1 MKAVKII
8 LAIIAVVALFVAE
21 ALTMGLFALDE
32 ATSEE
37 SVREALM
44 ESDIVS
50 QLVDEA
56 LAEGTVN
63 MGGQYGEM
71 MKAIFSTE
79 AIDDFFTQYVTAAVN
94 TQFFGDPYVEVA
106 DDELMAAFSEGI
118 DQVNAEGEYQISPL
132 EGELLRQAMQQE
144 VPDLTASL
152 NQQMEQYESL
162 DGDLSEEVFT
172 SITGDAS
179 VSSGTARI
187 FSAAICVILCAAV
200 IALCWRSRLGFL
212 WCAVTITLV
221 SLIYWG
227 LATLVGAMTTSS
239 ASDHMA
245 YVMAENGF
253 RQVTA
258 AGFAAA
264 VIFFIAF
271 VIFKIFSRTKSRHEM
286 KIFPTQKVHTYDE

>member
-264 VIFFIAF
+264 AIFFIAF
-271 VIFKIFSRTKSRHEM
+271 VIFKIFSRNKKSTRNENISNTESTH
-286 KIFPTQKVHTYDE
+286 I

>member
-37 SVREALM
+37 SVREALT

-118 DQVNAEGEYQISPL
+118 DQVNAEGEGQISPL

-212 WCAVTITLV
+212 WCAVTIALV

-264 VIFFIAF
+264 AIFFIAF
-271 VIFKIFSRTKSRHEM
+271 VIFKIFSRNKKSTRNENISNTENTH
-286 KIFPTQKVHTYDE
+286 I

>member
-271 VIFKIFSRTKSRHEM
+271 VIFKIFSRNKKSTRNENISNTEGTH
-286 KIFPTQKVHTYDE
+286 I

>member
-118 DQVNAEGEYQISPL
+118 DQVNAEGEYQISQL

-212 WCAVTITLV
+212 WCAVTIALV

-271 VIFKIFSRTKSRHEM
+271 VIFKIFSRNKKSTRNENISNTESTH
-286 KIFPTQKVHTYDE
+286 I

>member
-1 MKAVKII
+1 M
-8 LAIIAVVALFVAE
+8 
-21 ALTMGLFALDE
+21 
-32 ATSEE
+32 
-37 SVREALM
+37 
-44 ESDIVS
+44 
-50 QLVDEA
+50 
-56 LAEGTVN
+56 
-63 MGGQYGEM
+63 
-71 MKAIFSTE
+71 
-79 AIDDFFTQYVTAAVN
+79 
-94 TQFFGDPYVEVA
+94 EVA

-212 WCAVTITLV
+212 WCAVTIVLV

-245 YVMAENGF
+245 YVMAELSL
-253 RQVTA
+253 
-258 AGFAAA
+258 
-264 VIFFIAF
+264 IHI
-271 VIFKIFSRTKSRHEM
+271 
-286 KIFPTQKVHTYDE
+286 